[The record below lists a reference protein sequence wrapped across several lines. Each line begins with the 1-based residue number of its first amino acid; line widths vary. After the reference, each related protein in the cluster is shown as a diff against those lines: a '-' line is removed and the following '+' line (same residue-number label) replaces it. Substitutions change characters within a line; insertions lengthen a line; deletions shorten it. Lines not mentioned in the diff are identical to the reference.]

1 MGLYMP
7 KRYAFF
13 SCIYVAAAF
22 GLPALTYIAK
32 QAKAQTQAQAQI
44 QAQIQAQGPAS
55 DPRLSSRIAALEAQL
70 ARLTSTL
77 ELVTSTPRLAEPAP
91 SLDPPVPHSVVA
103 APVAVGPAS
112 AALPAPEAGADMAHR
127 VDRFTLAALNLQA
140 VLLAGRPYQRELQAM
155 RDLAPADG
163 LPPALAETLLS
174 HAGRGLATP
183 SDLREG
189 FTALAPLLTARGPD
203 YAGWGDWFSAMWRR
217 LLAWIGL
224 AEPLPPAPAEAT
236 VANVAQLLARGRL
249 APALADLETL
259 DPVLQPLVAGWRAQA
274 RARIAAEQ
282 AVQETILRA
291 LGRGNPG

>member
-13 SCIYVAAAF
+13 SCIYVAVAF

-32 QAKAQTQAQAQI
+32 QAQAQTQTQAQI
-44 QAQIQAQGPAS
+44 QTQTQGPAS

-77 ELVTSTPRLAEPAP
+77 ELVTSTPRLVEPAP
-91 SLDPPVPHSVVA
+91 ILDPPVTPSVVA

-112 AALPAPEAGADMAHR
+112 AALPAPEAGADIAHR

-163 LPPALAETLLS
+163 PGPCRT
-174 HAGRGLATP
+174 GR
-183 SDLREG
+183 
-189 FTALAPLLTARGPD
+189 
-203 YAGWGDWFSAMWRR
+203 
-217 LLAWIGL
+217 
-224 AEPLPPAPAEAT
+224 
-236 VANVAQLLARGRL
+236 
-249 APALADLETL
+249 
-259 DPVLQPLVAGWRAQA
+259 
-274 RARIAAEQ
+274 
-282 AVQETILRA
+282 
-291 LGRGNPG
+291 